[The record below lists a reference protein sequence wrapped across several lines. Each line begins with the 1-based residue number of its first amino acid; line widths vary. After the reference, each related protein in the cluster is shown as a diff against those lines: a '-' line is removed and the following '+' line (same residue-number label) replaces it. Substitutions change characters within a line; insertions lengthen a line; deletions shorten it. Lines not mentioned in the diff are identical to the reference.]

1 MFRNKIIIA
10 ILALPFLIACSK
22 SYVKEEPGSENV
34 TIAESVDQ
42 NSCTLKAQVKVR
54 MTGYAERRDDYTEQ
68 DDILLAKNA
77 AVEQGGNTI
86 YRIEHPEDGQGT
98 QSAAYQIYNCS

>member
-1 MFRNKIIIA
+1 MIIA
-10 ILALPFLIACSK
+10 ALAMPFLVACGK
-22 SYVKEEPGSENV
+22 QLVKDEPGSENV
-34 TIAESVDQ
+34 TIANSIDQ
-42 NSCTLKAQVKVR
+42 NSCILKAQVKVR

-68 DDILLAKNA
+68 DDIRLAKNA

-98 QSAAYQIYNCS
+98 QSAVYQIYNCS

>member
-1 MFRNKIIIA
+1 MLSNKIMIA
-10 ILALPFLIACSK
+10 AMTLPLLVACK
-22 SYVKEEPGSENV
+22 SFVESETGSENV
-34 TIAESVDQ
+34 TIANSIDQ
-42 NSCTLKAQVKVR
+42 DSCTLNAQVKVR
-54 MTGYAERRDDYTEQ
+54 MTGYAERRDDFTEQ

-98 QSAAYQIYNCS
+98 QSAVYQIYNCS

>member
-1 MFRNKIIIA
+1 MLRNKIIIA

-68 DDILLAKNA
+68 DDIRLAKNA

-86 YRIEHPEDGQGT
+86 YRIDHPEDGKGT
-98 QSAAYQIYNCS
+98 QSAVYQIYNCS